1 MSVKGQIESGKG
13 DKQRA
18 YVEDNSLLVM
28 QQPYPPIGVSKM
40 YVFRRKMSL
49 DGTAT
54 GTSDMRVLGTLAAP
68 IKFYIPADE
77 PDDRY
82 ITMLSFV
89 IAGAAATLSE
99 FSTVPALTNGCR
111 LYYEQPSGIKIIH
124 DSLKSNWDFVRLCN
138 GQPAFGSGA
147 DVFRATNVIGTS
159 EAYIPTLDLT
169 KIMPPYGIKLD
180 RATNQRL
187 VLEVR
192 DDLTAVAITAFD
204 CIAYGFDRVP

>member
-1 MSVKGQIESGKG
+1 MPLKLHLQDSTGSNEGCAVI
-13 DKQRA
+13 
-18 YVEDNSLLVM
+18 DNSLLVM

-68 IKFYIPADE
+68 VKFYIPADE

-111 LYYEQPSGIKIIH
+111 LYYEQPSGEKVIH
-124 DSLKSNWDFVRLCN
+124 DALKSNWDFVRLCN

-204 CIAYGFDRVP
+204 VIAYGFDRAE

>member
-1 MSVKGQIESGKG
+1 MLKTQIQDGGGSGERASV
-13 DKQRA
+13 
-18 YVEDNSLLVM
+18 VDNALLVL

-40 YVFRRKMSL
+40 YVFRRKFSL

-68 IKFYIPADE
+68 VKFYIPADL

-82 ITMLSFV
+82 ITMLSFM
-89 IAGAAATLSE
+89 IAGASCTLSE

-124 DSLKSNWDFVRLCN
+124 DSLKTNWDFIRLCG

-147 DVFRATNVIGTS
+147 DAFRATNVVGAS

-169 KIMPPYGIKLD
+169 KIMPLGVKLD
-180 RATNQRL
+180 KGTNQRL

-192 DDLTAVAITAFD
+192 DDLTAVAITGFD